1 MEAQNYDE
9 LKKLY
14 EHEKNDKEMY
24 RQSLYELYQTASYM
38 LLKQDSVEPEK
49 VRQQLEDIKVM
60 IGTREG
66 FYD

>member
-1 MEAQNYDE
+1 METQNCDE

-24 RQSLYELYQTASYM
+24 RQALYELFQTASYM
-38 LLKQDSVEPEK
+38 LLKHDSVEPDK

-66 FYD
+66 FYH